1 MDQTEYRFGG
11 VLSITNN
18 YIPMSY
24 LFVLTFIILSG
35 IAESDIDV
43 DYSHDII
50 LIQGEPK
57 LVAMTESGEIIR
69 SFDVST
75 DYFSSSDSHDD
86 IVELELD
93 RNESLM
99 RTRFISFQ
107 TSSPDLTEDAVEHVR
122 YMTVL
127 AENNRDLDLVITA
140 PDDDSAQEVMLATT
154 SLITDF
160 GVKKDRIKIVY
171 KNYTGDDE
179 NQFIKIAL
187 EPKKTS

>member
-1 MDQTEYRFGG
+1 
-11 VLSITNN
+11 
-18 YIPMSY
+18 MSY

-75 DYFSSSDSHDD
+75 DYFGTSDSHDD